1 MRHLAPRA
9 NWKGYLKLSLVSCAV
24 NLYPASS
31 TSSRVSFNTI
41 NRKTGNKV
49 KRQFIDA
56 ETGEVVENDD
66 QAKGYPVAKD
76 SYLLVGEDELD
87 KIQIESTHTI
97 DIDKFVPRAEIDP
110 RYYDAPDYVAPSE
123 RVAEEAFAIIRD
135 AMRADA
141 PRHYK

>member
-1 MRHLAPRA
+1 MAPRA

-49 KRQFIDA
+49 KRQFVDA
-56 ETGEVVENDD
+56 ETGEVVENED

-76 SYLLVGEDELD
+76 SYLLVSDDELD
-87 KIQIESTHTI
+87 KIQIESSHTI
-97 DIDKFVPRAEIDP
+97 EIEKFVPRARSTPGTMTRPITS
-110 RYYDAPDYVAPSE
+110 R
-123 RVAEEAFAIIRD
+123 
-135 AMRADA
+135 RASA
-141 PRHYK
+141 SLRRLSRSSGTPCATKRWSAWAGS

>member
-1 MRHLAPRA
+1 MFWRECVCGVCAKAPRA

-49 KRQFIDA
+49 KRQFVDA
-56 ETGEVVENDD
+56 ETGEVVENDE
-66 QAKGYPVAKD
+66 QAKGYTVAKD
-76 SYLLVGEDELD
+76 SYLLVDEDELD

-97 DIDKFVPRAEIDP
+97 DIEKFVPRAEIDP
-110 RYYDAPDYVAPSE
+110 RYYDAPYYIAPG
-123 RVAEEAFAIIRD
+123 
-135 AMRADA
+135 
-141 PRHYK
+141 